1 MKRTFA
7 LLLITTVLGS
17 GSAAIAGGQGLFLL
31 PDVGVASRAVPGATP
46 TLIDGDEDEDSGW
59 LWSWSGEEEE
69 DDDEDDDECEDDDD
83 ENDCAAGA
91 TGNAAKAGTAPPPNN
106 GLFTDGTAPEVK
118 SN

>member
-7 LLLITTVLGS
+7 LLLITSTLGS
-17 GSAAIAGGQGLFLL
+17 GSVANAGGHGLFLA
-31 PDVGVASRAVPGATP
+31 PDVSTALRIVPGANL
-46 TLIDGDEDEDSGW
+46 TLIDGDEDEDGGW
-59 LWSWSGEEEE
+59 LWSWSE
-69 DDDEDDDECEDDDD
+69 DEDEDNDEDDDECEDDDD

-106 GLFTDGTAPEVK
+106 GLFTDGTAPVQ

>member
-1 MKRTFA
+1 MKRAFA
-7 LLLITTVLGS
+7 LLLITSALGS
-17 GSAAIAGGQGLFLL
+17 GSAAIAGGQGLFLV
-31 PDVGVASRAVPGATP
+31 PDVGLAPRAVPSANL
-46 TLIDGDEDEDSGW
+46 TLIDGDEDEDGGW
-59 LWSWSGEEEE
+59 LWSWSGDEDE

-106 GLFTDGTAPEVK
+106 GLFTDGTAPVQ